1 MSESLPEK
9 FSRRAGEPELLQRLT
24 ERLKPTEL
32 NTLLLEVFQR
42 QTQRSTPAALLAA
55 YRRNRFVRPSALPS
69 VAFRQFELHWL
80 ETAQQMGFEPLE
92 LSPVSPL
99 GACSVVGTVHQNK
112 VLSATRGT
120 EVMADATNALALES
134 IMQRQTAGFP
144 AGPVSFC
151 AAHRHVR
158 TQVLNFPGFTPHFG
172 ILCLTTAG
180 RDTGNFQFEQA
191 SLIRH
196 IELYRKVLAEHLD
209 PGEIKIVLRA
219 LDPENGENPLFERTQ
234 AHVRACFSGIELEII
249 RMPQSKQRY
258 YEALQFGIHWIRRGQ
273 PYPIIDGGFTSWT
286 RQLSGNR
293 KERFLGSGIGLEL
306 LFKLLHDL
314 I

>member
-1 MSESLPEK
+1 MPESLPEK
-9 FSRRAGEPELLQRLT
+9 FSWRAGEPALLQLLT
-24 ERLKPTEL
+24 ERLQPTEL

-55 YRRNRFVRPSALPS
+55 YRRNRFVRPSAVPAA
-69 VAFRQFELHWL
+69 AFRKFELHWL
-80 ETAQQMGFEPLE
+80 EAAQQMGFEPLE

-134 IMQRQTAGFP
+134 VVQRQAAGFP
-144 AGPVSFC
+144 AMPVSFC
-151 AAHRHVR
+151 AAHRHIR

-180 RDTGNFQFEQA
+180 RDTGSFQFEKA
-191 SLIRH
+191 SLVRH
-196 IELYRKVLAEHLD
+196 IELYRKVLAEHAD
-209 PGEIKIVLRA
+209 QREIKIVLRA
-219 LDPENGENPLFERTQ
+219 LDPENGENPLFEQ
-234 AHVRACFSGIELEII
+234 VKAHLEAYFAGLEVEIT
-249 RMPQSKQRY
+249 RKPQSEQHY
-258 YEALQFGIHWIRRGQ
+258 YEALQFGIHWTRGDQ
-273 PYPIIDGGFTSWT
+273 PYPLIDGGFTHWT

-306 LFKLLHDL
+306 LFKLLHGL
-314 I
+314 V